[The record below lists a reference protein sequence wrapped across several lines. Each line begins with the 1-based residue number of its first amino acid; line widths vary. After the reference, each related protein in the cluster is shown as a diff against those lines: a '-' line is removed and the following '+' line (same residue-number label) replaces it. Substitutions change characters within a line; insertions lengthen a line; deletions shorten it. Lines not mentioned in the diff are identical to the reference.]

1 MHNSAC
7 RTLPLSVNS
16 FVPCKLN
23 TKISRGQRIM
33 RSTHTPNRC
42 TQRHLLLSTSVELR
56 RDLKTQKKTKKQT
69 HALERKAW
77 IIVPFRCTTIGAP
90 LTLSATLQAGH
101 AVGVEFMATLPHT
114 PMHPKCLSASNAS
127 RQIQQTSLLDIF
139 ADMPAPPFQTKML
152 EAKGVS

>member
-42 TQRHLLLSTSVELR
+42 TQRHLLLSTSVEVR
-56 RDLKTQKKTKKQT
+56 RGLNTQKNNKNPNACFGTQGLNHRTIPVHDNRGTVDHVRDVAGGSCNRCGVHGDTPTPRSCTRNARRHPMRQGKYNKRQCWTYSQT
-69 HALERKAW
+69 
-77 IIVPFRCTTIGAP
+77 
-90 LTLSATLQAGH
+90 
-101 AVGVEFMATLPHT
+101 
-114 PMHPKCLSASNAS
+114 
-127 RQIQQTSLLDIF
+127 
-139 ADMPAPPFQTKML
+139 
-152 EAKGVS
+152 